1 MKRVLTIIAV
11 AVLSG
16 CNANVGFQLGNI
28 GKSATAPSVGPGG
41 SLSSSSVSVRFG
53 DIPPP
58 NAFLGAM
65 GLGWLFGSDPRA
77 DTKRTPPL
85 DDSRQV
91 NEQDCSQAVQNPT
104 ANLRC
109 R

>member
-1 MKRVLTIIAV
+1 M
-11 AVLSG
+11 
-16 CNANVGFQLGNI
+16 
-28 GKSATAPSVGPGG
+28 GKSATTPSVGPG
-41 SLSSSSVSVRFG
+41 SSFSSSGVSVRIG
-53 DIPPP
+53 EVPAAG
-58 NAFLGAM
+58 AFLGAA

-77 DTKRTPPL
+77 DTQRTPPL
-85 DDSRQV
+85 DANRQV